1 MLPYNRK
8 LKPLSRGL
16 RSRMTD
22 AEIALWTRL
31 RRKQLY
37 NLQFYRQK
45 PLANF
50 IVDFYCPS
58 ARLVIEIDGGQH
70 YTDEGVLSDS
80 LRDAELST
88 MGLCVLRFSNLD
100 VLGNLDGVIAE
111 IVRYLEAELGERK
124 TKSP

>member
-1 MLPYNRK
+1 
-8 LKPLSRGL
+8 
-16 RSRMTD
+16 MTD